1 MKKRGVILIVVLI
14 LSVFAGVFECEAVS
28 AKKAEF
34 ITDGKYVGT
43 YSWGGK
49 EETGETGWFDVIINK
64 ISSNGRMEFQIQKG
78 TPNGTKLYYTPLI
91 SATIKGNKAKFQWE
105 DSWGCSGT
113 GKIVFVKKKN
123 KDKVIKVTITEK
135 GSDSSA
141 LVCKK
146 QVFKRI
152 SKDTNIMDD

>member
-1 MKKRGVILIVVLI
+1 MQWDRKNCV
-14 LSVFAGVFECEAVS
+14 C
-28 AKKAEF
+28 
-34 ITDGKYVGT
+34 
-43 YSWGGK
+43 K
-49 EETGETGWFDVIINK
+49 E
-64 ISSNGRMEFQIQKG
+64 
-78 TPNGTKLYYTPLI
+78 
-91 SATIKGNKAKFQWE
+91 
-105 DSWGCSGT
+105 
-113 GKIVFVKKKN
+113 KN